1 MPCIHAVLVWLFAGL
16 VVMRRAD
23 AAACLL
29 DRVAHPC
36 SDLCAGLIGGLGL
49 TPSANV
55 GECCQPGQS
64 CRRAQAH
71 THPSCMMCVCEAA
84 VTAGRKMLL
93 AAGPLLCLCRNR
105 TITSIQHLAF
115 VSHRCWLAC
124 SNGACSIC
132 LPATEC
138 CGDVMHHSVQK
149 QTAVVRYMQALTV
162 WR

>member
-16 VVMRRAD
+16 VVIRRAD

-71 THPSCMMCVCEAA
+71 TPWVCRMCVCEAA
-84 VTAGRKMLL
+84 VTAGRQLPL

-105 TITSIQHLAF
+105 TITLIQQLAAVFFHKGNGNKCLAF
-115 VSHRCWLAC
+115 VSHSCWLAC
-124 SNGACSIC
+124 SNGACSIF
-132 LPATEC
+132 LPATEWC
-138 CGDVMHHSVQK
+138 VTS
-149 QTAVVRYMQALTV
+149 A
-162 WR
+162 